1 MALKLSVAHLYPDLL
16 NLYGDSGNLLCI
28 KKRCQ
33 WRGIDCEITPLV
45 SGRDFDF
52 SDYDF
57 IFIGGG
63 QDREQKVVLSDLTVS
78 KRDSLYDAVENGVVV
93 LAICGG
99 YQLLGKFYETADGEH
114 LDFTG
119 ILDFYTGSGDKRLIG
134 NYEFKTDEKIRIIG
148 FENHAGRTFLGDGVR
163 PLGKVIK
170 GFGNNGA
177 DKTEGA
183 RYKNTFCTYCHGPM
197 LPKNPDF
204 ADMLIAKAL
213 LRKNDSV
220 ELRALDCS
228 LEILA
233 RRQVRDLYI

>member
-1 MALKLSVAHLYPDLL
+1 MEKIKISVGHLYPKQL
-16 NLYGDSGNLLCI
+16 NLYGDMGNIITLR
-28 KKRCQ
+28 KRCR
-33 WRGIDCEITPLV
+33 WRGIDFEYVEINGEDRIPEC
-45 SGRDFDF
+45 DF
-52 SDYDF
+52 Y
-57 IFIGGG
+57 FIGGG

-99 YQLLGKFYETADGEH
+99 YQLLGKFYETADGER

-220 ELRALDCS
+220 ELSALDCS